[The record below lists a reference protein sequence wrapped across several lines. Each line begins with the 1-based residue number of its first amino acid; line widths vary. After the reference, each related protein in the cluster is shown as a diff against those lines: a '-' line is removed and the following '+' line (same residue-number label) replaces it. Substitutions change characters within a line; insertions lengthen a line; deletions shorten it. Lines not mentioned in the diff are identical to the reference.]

1 LGIAAKGNSG
11 DRSLS
16 DLEKGGGKMP
26 SDPIVRLRTGKDTL
40 DLPAKLEASGA
51 GAAAA
56 FDKVHGRDG
65 VHLLLVGGD
74 ASYAVTL
81 RSPVTADARAQLEA
95 LRGKSVL
102 VVFPGRRAVRRRIGE
117 LAASAVVASSP
128 VLAADA
134 LDLTEGRVG
143 AAPLWLL
150 PDGSF
155 STTSSAAPAGMA
167 AREALINAA
176 RWISAR
182 RTSTFE
188 RLFPPS
194 AFHPE
199 APLRPERLTAAQAG
213 VLLDQLRST
222 LLAAAVT
229 GDAAAKDALAAA
241 EARSGALTVL
251 SHVLATVL
259 ADPGFR
265 AVASAAAAAIFDLI
279 EHEQGSDAARAA
291 LRAHAILLLQLR
303 GAALSGRDKE
313 RAVTLVKSLLR
324 AAPPY
329 AELTGPWNFA
339 MCSDSEFHT
348 GECEVLVAQHD
359 FKPIDVPKDAP
370 VIHGRWGDLGYSA
383 FEAPFKTPKG
393 EPIRVFAR
401 SASPDNENLE
411 MGLPFFTGL
420 LINRHAQLGSFDLK
434 AVKTSVQQHGYKVMI
449 NSQCAGL
456 TTRFAITRVFPDADV
471 YSSWDSTFFRTEGG
485 GESGKVNASEGLD
498 CFVALLRGMS
508 GGETHAQISGRI
520 RRAQWSHPQAL
531 TVPDYVQ
538 FVGPA
543 HPLVLTRF
551 NDVDRDGRA
560 DCYDGYLD
568 FRLAEIAEDIQAS
581 MTPRDP
587 GLAASQIGGEAAT
600 GLGWAAGSMDRVTQY
615 SDLWSGLPG
624 ASELLYA
631 FQAGGFYSQREPPSD
646 IPAGKLVEDP
656 GSLPAVCRYHKDGT
670 DIAGFQVDVMLHAWL
685 AHSGK
690 EMKRLLVAAD
700 ALWRAI
706 DLGYLAADGDLAT
719 LLGQRAMLLLTLAGL
734 LEFPAD
740 QNFLDGLW
748 AMALK
753 ALRLPEISRSLVRN
767 CITSEDHDAS
777 NYYGSRRGLRQLL
790 GALQNADPVVYAKM
804 KSDSPEVGRAAPI
817 TLA

>member
-1 LGIAAKGNSG
+1 
-11 DRSLS
+11 
-16 DLEKGGGKMP
+16 MP
-26 SDPIVRLRTGKDTL
+26 SDPIVRLLTGKDTL
-40 DLPAKLEASGA
+40 DLPARLEASGPE
-51 GAAAA
+51 AAAA
-56 FDKVHGRDG
+56 FEKARARDG

-74 ASYAVTL
+74 ASYAFTL
-81 RSPVTADARAQLEA
+81 RSPLTDDARAKLEA

-102 VVFPGRRAVRRRIGE
+102 VVFPGRHAVRRR
-117 LAASAVVASSP
+117 LAQLVASAAP
-128 VLAADA
+128 APGTEIATGALALA
-134 LDLTEGRVG
+134 LDLTEGREG

-155 STTSSAAPAGMA
+155 STTRSAAPSGMA
-167 AREALINAA
+167 AHDVLITAA

-188 RLFPPS
+188 CLFPPS

-199 APLRPERLTAAQAG
+199 APQRPERLSAAQADG
-213 VLLDQLRST
+213 LLAQLRSALT
-222 LLAAAVT
+222 AAAVT
-229 GDAAAKDALAAA
+229 GEAARKDAVTAA
-241 EARSGALTVL
+241 EVRSGALTVL
-251 SHVLATVL
+251 SHLLGTVL

-265 AVASAAAAAIFDLI
+265 AAADAAAAAIFDLI
-279 EHEQGSDAARAA
+279 AHEQGTDAARAP

-303 GAALSGRDKE
+303 GAALSKGDQA
-313 RAVTLVKSLLR
+313 RAAALVKGLLR

-329 AELTGPWNFA
+329 ADLVRPWNFA
-339 MCSDSEFHT
+339 MCSDSDFHQ
-348 GECEVLVAQHD
+348 GECDVLVAQHN
-359 FKPIDVPKDAP
+359 FQRIDLPAGAP
-370 VIHGRWGDLGYSA
+370 LIHGRWADLAYSA

-393 EPIRVFAR
+393 DTIRVFAR

-411 MGLPFFTGL
+411 MGLPFFTGV

-434 AVKTSVQQHGYKVMI
+434 AVKTPVEQHGYKVMM

-456 TTRFAITRVFPDADV
+456 TTRFAITRLFPDADV

-485 GESGKVNASEGLD
+485 GESGKVIASEGLD
-498 CFVALLRGMS
+498 CFVALLQGMS
-508 GGETHAQISGRI
+508 GGETHEQISGRI
-520 RRAQWSHPQAL
+520 RHAQWNHPQARS
-531 TVPDYVQ
+531 VPDYVQ

-560 DCYDGYLD
+560 DSYDGYLD
-568 FRLAEIAEDIQAS
+568 FRLFDIAEDIQAS
-581 MTPRDP
+581 MTPRNP
-587 GLAASQIGGEAAT
+587 GLAVSQISGEAAT
-600 GLGWAAGSMDRVTQY
+600 GLEWAAGSMDRVTQY

-631 FQAGGFYSQREPPSD
+631 FQAGGFYSQREPPAD

-656 GSLPAVCRYHKDGT
+656 GTLPAVSRFHKDAA
-670 DIAGFQVDVMLHAWL
+670 DLAGFEVDVMLHAWL

-690 EMKRLLVAAD
+690 ELKRLLVAAD
-700 ALWRAI
+700 ALWRAL
-706 DLGYLAADGDLAT
+706 DLGYLPADGDLAT
-719 LLGQRAMLLLTLAGL
+719 PLGQRSMLLLTLAGL

-748 AMALK
+748 SMALK
-753 ALRLPEISRSLVRN
+753 ALRLPEVSRSLVRG

-790 GALQNADPVVYAKM
+790 GALQNADPVAYAKM
-804 KSDSPEVGRAAPI
+804 KSDAPEVGRAAPL
-817 TLA
+817 TFG

>member
-1 LGIAAKGNSG
+1 
-11 DRSLS
+11 
-16 DLEKGGGKMP
+16 MP
-26 SDPIVRLRTGKDTL
+26 SDPIVRLRTAKDPL
-40 DLPAKLEASGA
+40 DLPAKLEASGP
-51 GAAAA
+51 AADAA
-56 FDKVHGRDG
+56 FAAVRGADG

-74 ASYAVTL
+74 VSYALTL
-81 RSPVTADARAQLEA
+81 RSPVSADARARLEA

-102 VVFPGRRAVRRRIGE
+102 VVFPGRRAVKRRIAE
-117 LAASAVVASSP
+117 LVASAASAPAPTPVVA
-128 VLAADA
+128 ANA
-134 LDLTEGRVG
+134 LDLTEGRAG
-143 AAPLWLL
+143 ASPLWLL
-150 PDGSF
+150 PDGTF
-155 STTSSAAPAGMA
+155 STTSSAAPSGMA
-167 AREALINAA
+167 AHDALIAAA

-199 APLRPERLTAAQAG
+199 VPLRPERLSVAQASA
-213 VLLDQLRST
+213 LLDQLRSA
-222 LLAAAVT
+222 LVAAAVT
-229 GDAAAKDALAAA
+229 GDAAAKDATSAA
-241 EARSGALTVL
+241 EVRSGALTVL
-251 SHVLATVL
+251 SHILGTVL

-265 AVASAAAAAIFDLI
+265 APADAASAAIFDLI
-279 EHEQGSDAARAA
+279 DREQGEGAARAS
-291 LRAHAILLLQLR
+291 LRAHAILLLQIR
-303 GAALSGRDKE
+303 GAAL
-313 RAVTLVKSLLR
+313 AVTDQTRAAALVKGLLR

-329 AELTGPWNFA
+329 AELTGPWHFA
-339 MCSDSEFHT
+339 MCSDAEFHD
-348 GECEVLVAQHD
+348 GECDVLVNQHN
-359 FKPIDVPKDAP
+359 FKRVDLPADAP
-370 VIHGRWGDLGYSA
+370 VTHGRWGDFKYSA

-393 EPIRVFAR
+393 DTIRVFAR
-401 SASPDNENLE
+401 SANPDDENLE
-411 MGLPFFTGL
+411 MGSPFFTGL

-434 AVKTSVQQHGYKVMI
+434 AVKTSVQQHGYKVMM

-471 YSSWDSTFFRTEGG
+471 YSSWDSTYFRTEKGD
-485 GESGKVNASEGLD
+485 GEGKVTASEGLD
-498 CFVALLRGMS
+498 CFVALLHGMS
-508 GGETHAQISGRI
+508 GGETHQQISGRI
-520 RRAQWSHPQAL
+520 RQAQWSHNQAL

-568 FRLAEIAEDIQAS
+568 FRLSDIAEDIQAS

-587 GLAASQIGGEAAT
+587 ALAATQISGEAAT

-631 FQAGGFYSQREPPSD
+631 FQSGGFYSQREPPED
-646 IPAGKLVEDP
+646 IPAGKLAEDP
-656 GSLPAVCRYHKDGT
+656 GTLPAVCRYHKESADL
-670 DIAGFQVDVMLHAWL
+670 AGFQVDVMLHSWL

-700 ALWRAI
+700 ALWRAL
-706 DLGYLAADGDLAT
+706 DLGYLGQDGDLAT
-719 LLGQRAMLLLTLAGL
+719 PLGQRSMLLLTLAGL

-753 ALRLPEISRSLVRN
+753 ELRFPEVSRSLVRG

-777 NYYGSRRGLRQLL
+777 NYYGSRRGLRQLM
-790 GALQNADPVVYAKM
+790 GALQNTDPVVYAKM
-804 KSDSPEVGRAAPI
+804 KSDSPEVGRAAPLVF
-817 TLA
+817 T

>member
-1 LGIAAKGNSG
+1 
-11 DRSLS
+11 
-16 DLEKGGGKMP
+16 MP
-26 SDPIVRLRTGKDTL
+26 SDPIVRLRAGKETL
-40 DLPAKLEASGA
+40 DLPAKLEASGPA
-51 GAAAA
+51 AAAA
-56 FDKVHGRDG
+56 FARARGADG

-74 ASYAVTL
+74 AEYAVTL
-81 RSPVTADARAQLEA
+81 RSPVSADARRQLEA

-102 VVFPGRRAVRRRIGE
+102 VVFPGRHAVRRRIAE
-117 LAASAVVASSP
+117 LVASAAPAPAP
-128 VLAADA
+128 VLAEGA
-134 LDLTEGRVG
+134 LDLTEGRAG
-143 AAPLWLL
+143 APPLWLL
-150 PDGSF
+150 ADGTF
-155 STTSSAAPAGMA
+155 STTSSASPSGMA
-167 AREALINAA
+167 AHDALITAA
-176 RWISAR
+176 RWISSR

-199 APLRPERLTAAQAG
+199 ARMRPERLGVAQANG
-213 VLLDQLRST
+213 LLDQLRSA

-229 GDAAAKDALAAA
+229 GDAASKDATSAA
-241 EARSGALTVL
+241 EVRSGALTVL
-251 SHVLATVL
+251 SHLLATVL

-265 AVASAAAAAIFDLI
+265 APADAASAAIFDLI
-279 EHEQGSDAARAA
+279 DREQGTEAARAS

-303 GAALSGRDKE
+303 GAALSPADQT
-313 RAVTLVKSLLR
+313 RAAALVKGLLR

-339 MCSDSEFHT
+339 MCSDSEFHE
-348 GECEVLVAQHD
+348 GECDVLVNQHD
-359 FKPIDVPKDAP
+359 FKRIDLPADAP
-370 VIHGRWGDLGYSA
+370 VIHGRWGDLAYSA

-393 EPIRVFAR
+393 DAIRVFAR
-401 SASPDNENLE
+401 SANPADENLE

-434 AVKTSVQQHGYKVMI
+434 AVKTPVQEHGYKVMM

-456 TTRFAITRVFPDADV
+456 TTRFAITRLFPDADV
-471 YSSWDSTFFRTEGG
+471 YSSWDSTYFRTEKGS
-485 GESGKVNASEGLD
+485 GEGKVNASEGLD
-498 CFVALLRGMS
+498 CFVALLHGMS

-560 DCYDGYLD
+560 DSYDGYLD

-587 GLAASQIGGEAAT
+587 GLAASQISGEAAT

-631 FQAGGFYSQREPPSD
+631 FQAGGFYSHREPPADVAAS
-646 IPAGKLVEDP
+646 KLVEDP
-656 GSLPAVCRYHKDGT
+656 ASLPAVCRYHDDSA
-670 DIAGFQVDVMLHAWL
+670 DIAGFQVDVMLHSWL

-719 LLGQRAMLLLTLAGL
+719 PLGQRSMLLLTLAGL

-748 AMALK
+748 SMALK
-753 ALRLPEISRSLVRN
+753 ELRFPEVSRSLVRG

-777 NYYGSRRGLRQLL
+777 NYYGSRRGLRQLM
-790 GALQNADPVVYAKM
+790 GALQNSDPVVYAKM
-804 KSDSPEVGRAAPI
+804 KSDSLEVGRAAPI
-817 TLA
+817 PFG

>member
-1 LGIAAKGNSG
+1 
-11 DRSLS
+11 
-16 DLEKGGGKMP
+16 MP

-40 DLPAKLEASGA
+40 DLPAKLEASGPEA
-51 GAAAA
+51 KAA
-56 FDKVHGRDG
+56 FGRVHGHAG
-65 VHLLLVGGD
+65 IHLLLVGGD
-74 ASYAVTL
+74 ASYAFTL
-81 RSPVTADARAQLEA
+81 RSPVTEDARAQLEA

-102 VVFPGRRAVRRRIGE
+102 VVFPGRRAVRRRIAE
-117 LAASAVVASSP
+117 LAASAAPAPVSTVA
-128 VLAADA
+128 A
-134 LDLTEGRVG
+134 LDLTEGRAD

-150 PDGSF
+150 QDGSF
-155 STTSSAAPAGMA
+155 SATGSAAPSGMA
-167 AREALINAA
+167 THDALINAA
-176 RWISAR
+176 RWISTR

-199 APLRPERLTAAQAG
+199 APLRPERLTAAQAEG
-213 VLLDQLRST
+213 LLSQLRSALT
-222 LLAAAVT
+222 AAAVT
-229 GDAAAKDALAAA
+229 GEAAKKDPVLAA
-241 EARSGALTVL
+241 EVRSGALTVL
-251 SHVLATVL
+251 SHLLATVL

-265 AVASAAAAAIFDLI
+265 AAADAATTAIFDLI
-279 EHEQGSDAARAA
+279 NHEQGSDAARAS

-303 GAALSGRDKE
+303 GAALSSKDQA
-313 RAVTLVKSLLR
+313 RAVALVKGLIR

-339 MCSDSEFHT
+339 MCSDSEFHL
-348 GECEVLVAQHD
+348 GECEVLVKQHD
-359 FKPIDVPKDAP
+359 FKRIELPEGTP
-370 VIHGRWGDLGYSA
+370 VIHGRWADLGYEA
-383 FEAPFKTPKG
+383 FEAPFTTPKG
-393 EPIRVFAR
+393 EAIRVFAR
-401 SASPDNENLE
+401 VASPDNENLE
-411 MGLPFFTGL
+411 MGLPFFTGV

-434 AVKTSVQQHGYKVMI
+434 AVKTAVQQHGYKVMM

-456 TTRFAITRVFPDADV
+456 TTRFAITRMFPDADI

-485 GESGKVNASEGLD
+485 GGSGKVNASEGLD

-508 GGETHAQISGRI
+508 GGETHAQLSGRV
-520 RRAQWSHPQAL
+520 RRAQWTHPQAL
-531 TVPDYVQ
+531 SVPDYVQ

-568 FRLAEIAEDIQAS
+568 FRLTEIAEDIQAS

-587 GLAASQIGGEAAT
+587 GLAASQISGEAAT
-600 GLGWAAGSMDRVTQY
+600 GLGWAAGSMNRVTQY
-615 SDLWSGLPG
+615 SDLWAGLPG

-631 FQAGGFYSQREPPSD
+631 FQAGGFYNHREPPSD
-646 IPAGKLVEDP
+646 VPAGKLREDP
-656 GSLPAVCRYHKDGT
+656 GSLPAVCRFHT
-670 DIAGFQVDVMLHAWL
+670 EQLDIAGFQVDVMLHAWL

-690 EMKRLLVAAD
+690 EIKRLLVAAD
-700 ALWRAI
+700 ALWRAV
-706 DLGYLAADGDLAT
+706 DLGYLASEGDLAT
-719 LLGQRAMLLLTLAGL
+719 PIGQRSMLLLTLAGL

-748 AMALK
+748 SMALK
-753 ALRLPEISRSLVRN
+753 ALRFPEISRSLVRS

-790 GALQNADPVVYAKM
+790 GALQNSDPLIYAKM
-804 KSDSPEVGRAAPI
+804 KSDSPEVGRAAP
-817 TLA
+817 LAFG

>member
-1 LGIAAKGNSG
+1 
-11 DRSLS
+11 
-16 DLEKGGGKMP
+16 MP

-40 DLPAKLEASGA
+40 DLPARLEASGP

-56 FDKVHGRDG
+56 FDEARGRDG

-74 ASYAVTL
+74 ASYAFTL
-81 RSPVTADARAQLEA
+81 RSPVIAGAQAQLEA

-102 VVFPGRRAVRRRIGE
+102 VVFPGRRAVRRRIAE
-117 LAASAVVASSP
+117 LVASAGPAP
-128 VLAADA
+128 VTTIAALA
-134 LDLTEGRVG
+134 LDLTEGRDG

-155 STTSSAAPAGMA
+155 STSSAAAPSGMA
-167 AREALINAA
+167 AHDALITAA

-199 APLRPERLTAAQAG
+199 APLRPERLTAAQAEG
-213 VLLDQLRST
+213 LLAQLRSALT
-222 LLAAAVT
+222 AAAVT
-229 GDAAAKDALAAA
+229 SEVTKKDPIPAA
-241 EARSGALTVL
+241 EIRSGALTIL

-259 ADPGFR
+259 ADASFR
-265 AVASAAAAAIFDLI
+265 AVADAAAAAIFTLI
-279 EHEQGSDAARAA
+279 DQEQGNDAARAS

-303 GAALSGRDKE
+303 GAALSKADQA
-313 RAVTLVKSLLR
+313 RAAALVKGLLR

-339 MCSDSEFHT
+339 MCSDSDFHE
-348 GECEVLVAQHD
+348 GECDVLVNQHN
-359 FKPIDVPKDAP
+359 FKRIDVPAGAP
-370 VIHGRWGDLGYSA
+370 LIHGRWADLSYSA

-393 EPIRVFAR
+393 ETIRVFAR

-411 MGLPFFTGL
+411 MGLAFFTGL

-434 AVKTSVQQHGYKVMI
+434 AVKTAVEQHGYKVMM

-456 TTRFAITRVFPDADV
+456 TTRFAITRLFPEADV

-485 GESGKVNASEGLD
+485 GESGKVVASEGLD
-498 CFVALLRGMS
+498 CFVALLQGMS
-508 GGETHAQISGRI
+508 GAETHEQISGRI
-520 RRAQWSHPQAL
+520 HRAQWSHPQAL
-531 TVPDYVQ
+531 SVPDYVQ

-568 FRLAEIAEDIQAS
+568 FRLIEIAEDIQAS
-581 MTPRDP
+581 MTPRNP
-587 GLAASQIGGEAAT
+587 GLAVSQISGEAAT

-631 FQAGGFYSQREPPSD
+631 FQAGGFYSQREPPAD
-646 IPAGKLVEDP
+646 IPASKLVEDP
-656 GSLPAVCRYHKDGT
+656 ATLPAVCRFHKEKADL
-670 DIAGFQVDVMLHAWL
+670 AGFQVDVMLHSWL

-690 EMKRLLVAAD
+690 ELKRLLVAAD
-700 ALWRAI
+700 ALWRAL
-706 DLGYLAADGDLAT
+706 DLGYLAKEGELAT
-719 LLGQRAMLLLTLAGL
+719 PLAQRAMLLLTLAGL

-748 AMALK
+748 SMALK
-753 ALRLPEISRSLVRN
+753 ELRFPEVSRSLVRG

-804 KSDSPEVGRAAPI
+804 KSDSVEIGRAAPL
-817 TLA
+817 TFG